1 MAGPVRL
8 GVVGCGL
15 VAEGRHLPALA
26 QIDEISVRAVA
37 DIDFARAERVSQR
50 FHVPRAYRTA
60 EELIGDPAIDAVAV
74 LVPATAHAD
83 VGFAALERQ
92 KHLFIEKPL
101 ALSLTEA
108 DALVECARTQ
118 PVKAVMGFNLRS
130 HRLVR
135 EARQIVATGGI
146 GGVQAV
152 TTTFND
158 ARLEQ
163 AGLQPWRTRRSL
175 GGGTLLEKAVHH
187 FDLWRFLLD
196 DEVVD
201 VFARTRSGRSEDEVA
216 AVSAVTERGVLLN
229 ALSSDLTSSVHELTV
244 WGDAGSIRVDLYRFD
259 GLERADLEALP
270 GSPRVRLERL
280 GAGMATL
287 LRTAPELRRGGVFDS
302 SYGAEWRAFAAAI
315 RGNDEPT
322 SSLVDGVKAL
332 EIALAA
338 QRSAESGEPIP
349 LDGLR
354 APSNTGDV
362 LAGETTG

>member
-1 MAGPVRL
+1 
-8 GVVGCGL
+8 
-15 VAEGRHLPALA
+15 
-26 QIDEISVRAVA
+26 
-37 DIDFARAERVSQR
+37 
-50 FHVPRAYRTA
+50 
-60 EELIGDPAIDAVAV
+60 
-74 LVPATAHAD
+74 
-83 VGFAALERQ
+83 
-92 KHLFIEKPL
+92 
-101 ALSLTEA
+101 
-108 DALVECARTQ
+108 
-118 PVKAVMGFNLRS
+118 MGFNLRS

-216 AVSAVTERGVLLN
+216 AVSAVTERGVLFN

-302 SYGAEWRAFAAAI
+302 SYGAEWRRSQPQFEETTS
-315 RGNDEPT
+315 RLRVSSTESRRWRLRSRPNDRPRAVSRSRSTACARPPTRAT
-322 SSLVDGVKAL
+322 SSPGRPPGDPS
-332 EIALAA
+332 
-338 QRSAESGEPIP
+338 RAESGHSPRHRRAGDRGDRALRLSCPGRERAARGRDRRALRCCHYGRRARAPRLRPCPGGAGRRCREHAGRACTCCPSSHGPTPALCGEPRLP
-349 LDGLR
+349 PAGLR
-354 APSNTGDV
+354 SRAARSAP
-362 LAGETTG
+362 